1 MADHTPPLESGQLLS
16 PELPMLASPPPPA
29 MVNGDGPQQMEVLM
43 ISVPEE
49 NRSQSPL
56 PVECRFYDSDF
67 HKSEVILVQVN
78 PGEAFTIRREDG
90 QFQCITGPAQVP
102 MMSPNGSVPPIYV
115 PPGYVSQI
123 IEENGVRRVLVLP
136 QQPEFH
142 PGGHSPLHHP
152 PPPPHAHLP
161 AFIPHPAM
169 MPPPPHLYTGMGVGD
184 MSSQYISQYH
194 PAHIYSEQDS
204 HPQHGRPLFSH
215 RDDRTSKTYERL
227 QKKLKDRQGC
237 GGGGQ
242 VKDSPPS
249 SPQKTRSS
257 PPTVDI
263 HNGVGGKALEAEQG
277 PLSHA
282 VAGPDKQRGRGRHGE
297 SGELDEE
304 ARALQALLSTIST
317 PVVSDIQGSRGVVV
331 SWSAPARPESENGSV
346 EDDCSPPEPLSY
358 EVSISFSGKDG
369 KYNSM
374 YCGEEISATLEDLR
388 PATDYHVRVQA
399 LCNCLQGSPSE
410 AVNFT
415 TLSSEPDLPNAPRK
429 ASGTKN
435 TLVLQWKPPCDN
447 GSKIQNYILQWD
459 EGKGTGIY
467 EQCYDGPQKQYRV
480 TKLSPASRYSFRLA
494 AKNDMGASEFSEVV
508 DLFTSCSVPLPPF
521 PPELEMAGVTWLC
534 MKWQRPTS
542 SPKEDDIYYVLE
554 MEEEGSGYGFQPSYD
569 GDELSCT
576 VKNLHRSTKY
586 KFRLVIRRFNLGCSV
601 ECVTVEGTGFRQWGV
616 LRPTHKEEES
626 AAHHMRA
633 PVRKWSNKV
642 FQQKAFWL
650 ATPLPPSFPIIQ
662 LRSVSGGCCC
672 AVVEF
677 ITNPDRPGSPCRPVI
692 RGRVMPNSFKMTW
705 EPPKESG
712 GAEITKYVVELSEG
726 LSGLSWELMYSGPAV
741 EHVCEGLKPGCSY
754 QTRVYCMSEGG
765 QSPLSETLQVQTPAV
780 PQGPASPLGWWA
792 NPKPG
797 RCNCAGVSH
806 SSASQICVGCIL
818 ASVDAFICRTNY
830 LSYDDAVRPP
840 QVDGGSL
847 VSCYSVEVSG
857 LQSEESREVY
867 QGPELDCSV
876 GGLMPGKTYS
886 FRLKAANKAGF
897 GPLTERCEVTTGPGA
912 PEQCKAP
919 STTCKSPSC
928 VVVSWEAPP
937 CNGAPVTECRLEW
950 GAAEGS
956 MQVCYS
962 GPALSHEMKGLLP
975 ATNYF
980 CRVQAVNVAGVGPFS
995 EAVLCQTP
1003 CSVPAAV
1010 SNIYALKESDL
1021 QRYET
1026 QVEEEEEEDEEE
1038 EDEDG
1043 ASRPPPLYSPST
1055 CLGIRWDPPCD
1066 HGSEITSYLID
1077 LGERQPIVIDPV
1089 TKHVIQHLQP
1099 DTSYR
1104 SDPNPS
1110 PEQPGSRPFSHTF
1123 KLKTKPLPPQ
1133 PPRLECTA
1141 FSHQTLRLKWGD
1153 GPAKAATSDALQFQL
1168 QMGDKSGRFISLYKG
1183 PCHTHKV
1190 QRLNEST
1197 SYTFRIQAFN
1207 EAGEGPFSNV
1217 YTFTT
1222 PRSPPVPVK
1231 VPKVERLDDN
1241 SCEVTWE
1248 SLPPMKGDPIIY
1260 TLQCMMGNSD
1270 FKQSLQPNSDY
1281 RFRVCA
1287 IRQCQEAPEL
1297 SGPYS
1302 PTVTLS
1308 PQRSD
1313 VAVSGGGRLGVP
1325 GRRGI
1330 QPSQTEPDG
1339 RAVRVPP
1346 PHGVRCYRHP
1356 HRFRH
1361 TVLCY

>member
-1 MADHTPPLESGQLLS
+1 MGAVS
-16 PELPMLASPPPPA
+16 
-29 MVNGDGPQQMEVLM
+29 VMEVLM
-43 ISVPEE
+43 ISVLEE
-49 NRSQSPL
+49 NRGRSAAVPA
-56 PVECRFYDSDF
+56 ECRFYDGDF

-169 MPPPPHLYTGMGVGD
+169 MAPPPHMYTGMAGGVGD

-194 PAHIYSEQDS
+194 PAHMYSEQVSTDS
-204 HPQHGRPLFSH
+204 HSQHGRPPFVH

-227 QKKLKDRQGC
+227 QKKLKERQGG

-242 VKDSPPS
+242 MKDSPPH
-249 SPQKTRSS
+249 SPQKTCSS
-257 PPTVDI
+257 PTTVDI
-263 HNGVGGKALEAEQG
+263 HNGVGGKGPEVEKEQ
-277 PLSHA
+277 LSHA
-282 VAGPDKQRGRGRHGE
+282 VAGCDKHTGRGRNGD

-304 ARALQALLSTIST
+304 ARALQALLSTISK
-317 PVVSDIQGSRGVVV
+317 PVVSDIQARGVVV
-331 SWSAPARPESENGSV
+331 SWSAPSRPESDGTNV
-346 EDDCSPPEPLSY
+346 EDDSSPLEAFSY
-358 EVSISFSGKDG
+358 EVSVSFSGKDG
-369 KYNSM
+369 KYKTM
-374 YCGEEISATLEDLR
+374 FCGEELSATLEDLR

-399 LCNCLQGSPSE
+399 MCNCLQGSPSE
-410 AVNFT
+410 AVSFT
-415 TLSSEPDLPNAPRK
+415 TLSCEPDRPNAPKK

-435 TLVLQWKPPCDN
+435 ALVLQWKAPCDN

-459 EGKGTGIY
+459 EGKGTGTY
-467 EQCYDGPQKQYRV
+467 EQCYYGPQKQYRV
-480 TKLSPASRYSFRLA
+480 TKLSPASRYSFRLS

-521 PPELEMAGVTWLC
+521 PPELEKAGVTWLC
-534 MKWQRPTS
+534 LKWQRPTS
-542 SPKEDDIYYVLE
+542 SPKEDDIYYILE

-576 VKNLHRSTKY
+576 IRNLHRSTKY
-586 KFRLVIRRFNLGCSV
+586 KFRVAAYNS
-601 ECVTVEGTGFRQWGV
+601 EG
-616 LRPTHKEEES
+616 K
-626 AAHHMRA
+626 
-633 PVRKWSNKV
+633 SN
-642 FQQKAFWL
+642 
-650 ATPLPPSFPIIQ
+650 PSQ
-662 LRSVSGGCCC
+662 
-672 AVVEF
+672 VVEF
-677 ITNPDRPGSPCRPVI
+677 ITNPDRPSCPCRPVI
-692 RGRVMPNSFKMTW
+692 RGRVLPNSFKMAW
-705 EPPKESG
+705 EPPKDSG
-712 GAEITKYVVELSEG
+712 GAEVTKYVVELSEG
-726 LSGLSWELMYSGPAV
+726 LSGLSWELVYSGPAM

-780 PQGPASPLGWWA
+780 PPGPCQPPRLVGKPKAREVQLRWGPPL
-792 NPKPG
+792 
-797 RCNCAGVSH
+797 
-806 SSASQICVGCIL
+806 
-818 ASVDAFICRTNY
+818 
-830 LSYDDAVRPP
+830 
-840 QVDGGSL
+840 VDGGSP

-857 LQSEESREVY
+857 PQSEESREVY

-876 GGLMPGKTYS
+876 GALMPGKTYS

-897 GPLTERCEVTTGPGA
+897 GPLSERCEVTTGPGA
-912 PEQCKAP
+912 PEQCRAP

-928 VVVSWEAPP
+928 VVVTWEAPA
-937 CNGAPVTECRLEW
+937 CNGAPVTEYRFEW

-962 GPALSHEMKGLLP
+962 GPGLGHEMKGLLP

-1010 SNIYALKESDL
+1010 SNIYALRESEL
-1021 QRYET
+1021 LRYGAPADTEEEEEEDDDE
-1026 QVEEEEEEDEEE
+1026 EEEEEEDEEE
-1038 EDEDG
+1038 SG
-1043 ASRPPPLYSPST
+1043 TRPLPPPLYSPST

-1066 HGSEITSYLID
+1066 HGSEITSYLLD
-1077 LGERQPIVIDPV
+1077 LGERQPVVIGPV
-1089 TKHVIQHLQP
+1089 SKHIIQNLQP

-1104 SDPNPS
+1104 IRIQALNSL
-1110 PEQPGSRPFSHTF
+1110 GAGPFSHTF

-1153 GPAKAATSDALQFQL
+1153 GPAKAATSDVLQYHL
-1168 QMGDKSGRFISLYKG
+1168 QMEDKSGRFISLYKG

-1197 SYTFRIQAFN
+1197 SYMFRIQAFN

-1222 PRSPPVPVK
+1222 PRSPPAPVK
-1231 VPKVERLDDN
+1231 APKVERLDDN

-1248 SLPPMKGDPIIY
+1248 TLPPMKGDPVTY
-1260 TLQCMMGNSD
+1260 TLQCMMGNSE
-1270 FKQSLQPNSDY
+1270 FKQAYKGSATSFHVQNMQPNSDY

-1287 IRQCQEAPEL
+1287 IRQCQDAPEL

-1313 VAVSGGGRLGVP
+1313 TATGGGSSTGSGSRAGAES
-1325 GRRGI
+1325 GRSRRSLTDEQCAFLILMVFAVIAILIAFVI
-1330 QPSQTEPDG
+1330 QYF
-1339 RAVRVPP
+1339 VIK
-1346 PHGVRCYRHP
+1346 
-1356 HRFRH
+1356 
-1361 TVLCY
+1361 

>member
-1 MADHTPPLESGQLLS
+1 MADHTSPLESGQLLS
-16 PELPMLASPPPPA
+16 PDLPILASPPPPA
-29 MVNGDGPQQMEVLM
+29 MVNGEGPQQ
-43 ISVPEE
+43 
-49 NRSQSPL
+49 
-56 PVECRFYDSDF
+56 
-67 HKSEVILVQVN
+67 VILVQVN
-78 PGEAFTIRREDG
+78 PGESFTIRREDG

-169 MPPPPHLYTGMGVGD
+169 MPPPPHLYTGMAGGVGD

-194 PAHIYSEQDS
+194 PAHIYSEQVSTDPHS
-204 HPQHGRPLFSH
+204 QHGRPPFVH

-227 QKKLKDRQGC
+227 QKKLKDRQGGC
-237 GGGGQ
+237 GGGGGQ
-242 VKDSPPS
+242 VKDSPPP
-249 SPQKTRSS
+249 SPQKTCSS
-257 PPTVDI
+257 PPTEDI
-263 HNGVGGKALEAEQG
+263 HNGVGGKGLEAEQRQ
-277 PLSHA
+277 LSHA
-282 VAGPDKQRGRGRHGE
+282 VVGPDKQTGRGKNGD

-304 ARALQALLSTIST
+304 AQALQALLSTIST
-317 PVVSDIQGSRGVVV
+317 PVVSDIQAREAVV
-331 SWSAPARPESENGSV
+331 SWVAPTRPESDNESV
-346 EDDCSPPEPLSY
+346 QDDRSPPEPFSY

-369 KYNSM
+369 KYKSM
-374 YCGEEISATLEDLR
+374 YCGEELSATLEDLR

-399 LCNCLQGSPSE
+399 MCNCLRGSPSE
-410 AVNFT
+410 AVSFT
-415 TLSSEPDLPNAPRK
+415 TLNCEPDPPNAPRK
-429 ASGTKN
+429 SSGTKN
-435 TLVLQWKPPCDN
+435 TLVLQWKAPCDN

-459 EGKGTGIY
+459 EGKGTEIY
-467 EQCYDGPQKQYRV
+467 DQCYYGPQKQYRV

-494 AKNDMGASEFSEVV
+494 AKNDMGVSEFSEVV

-521 PPELEMAGVTWLC
+521 PPELEMTGVTWLC

-542 SPKEDDIYYVLE
+542 SPKEDDIYYILE
-554 MEEEGSGYGFQPSYD
+554 MEEEGSGYGFQPSFD

-576 VKNLHRSTKY
+576 VRNLHRSTKY
-586 KFRLVIRRFNLGCSV
+586 KFRVAAYNS
-601 ECVTVEGTGFRQWGV
+601 EG
-616 LRPTHKEEES
+616 K
-626 AAHHMRA
+626 
-633 PVRKWSNKV
+633 SN
-642 FQQKAFWL
+642 
-650 ATPLPPSFPIIQ
+650 PSQ
-662 LRSVSGGCCC
+662 
-672 AVVEF
+672 VVEF
-677 ITNPDRPGSPCRPVI
+677 ITNPDRPSSPCRPVI
-692 RGRVMPNSFKMTW
+692 RGKVMPNSFKMAW
-705 EPPKESG
+705 EPPKDTG
-712 GAEITKYVVELSEG
+712 GAEVTKYVVELSEG
-726 LSGLSWELMYSGPAV
+726 LSGLSWELVYSGPAM

-780 PQGPASPLGWWA
+780 PPGPCQPPRLVGK
-792 NPKPG
+792 PKAREVQLRWG
-797 RCNCAGVSH
+797 
-806 SSASQICVGCIL
+806 
-818 ASVDAFICRTNY
+818 
-830 LSYDDAVRPP
+830 PP
-840 QVDGGSL
+840 HVDGGSP

-857 LQSEESREVY
+857 PQAEESREVH

-886 FRLKAANKAGF
+886 FWLKAANKAGF
-897 GPLTERCEVTTGPGA
+897 GPLSERCEVTTGPGA

-937 CNGAPVTECRLEW
+937 CNGASVTEFRLEW

-962 GPALSHEMKGLLP
+962 GPGLSHEMKGLLP

-980 CRVQAVNVAGVGPFS
+980 CRIQAVNVAGVGPFS

-1010 SNIYALKESDL
+1010 SNIYAMKESAL
-1021 QRYET
+1021 RRYET
-1026 QVEEEEEEDEEE
+1026 PVDADEDE

-1043 ASRPPPLYSPST
+1043 GSRPPPLYSPST
-1055 CLGIRWDPPCD
+1055 CLGISWDPPCD

-1077 LGERQPIVIDPV
+1077 LGERQPIVVDPV
-1089 TKHVIQHLQP
+1089 TKHIIQHLQP

-1104 SDPNPS
+1104 IRIQALNSL
-1110 PEQPGSRPFSHTF
+1110 GAGPFSHTF

-1153 GPAKAATSDALQFQL
+1153 GPAKATTSDALQYQL

-1197 SYTFRIQAFN
+1197 SYMFRIQAFN

-1217 YTFTT
+1217 YTFNT
-1222 PRSPPVPVK
+1222 PRSPPAPVK

-1248 SLPPMKGDPIIY
+1248 ALSPMKGDPIIY
-1260 TLQCMMGNSD
+1260 TLQCMMGNSE
-1270 FKQSLQPNSDY
+1270 FKQAYKGSATSFHVQNLQPNSDY

-1287 IRQCQEAPEL
+1287 IRQSQDAPEL

-1302 PTVTLS
+1302 PTVTLC
-1308 PQRSD
+1308 PQRND
-1313 VAVSGGGRLGVP
+1313 TAVGAVAAGSGSRASTESNRA
-1325 GRRGI
+1325 RRSLTDEQCAFLLLMVFAVIAILIAFVI
-1330 QPSQTEPDG
+1330 QYF
-1339 RAVRVPP
+1339 VIK
-1346 PHGVRCYRHP
+1346 
-1356 HRFRH
+1356 
-1361 TVLCY
+1361 

>member
-1 MADHTPPLESGQLLS
+1 
-16 PELPMLASPPPPA
+16 
-29 MVNGDGPQQMEVLM
+29 MVNGDGPQQ
-43 ISVPEE
+43 
-49 NRSQSPL
+49 
-56 PVECRFYDSDF
+56 
-67 HKSEVILVQVN
+67 VILVQVN

-115 PPGYVSQI
+115 PPGYISQI

-169 MPPPPHLYTGMGVGD
+169 MPPPPHLYPGMAGGVGD

-204 HPQHGRPLFSH
+204 HSQHGRPPFVH

-227 QKKLKDRQGC
+227 QKKLKERHGG

-242 VKDSPPS
+242 VKESPPL
-249 SPQKTRSS
+249 SPHKTCSS
-257 PPTVDI
+257 PPTADI
-263 HNGVGGKALEAEQG
+263 HNGVGGKGLEVEQEL
-277 PLSHA
+277 LSHA
-282 VAGPDKQRGRGRHGE
+282 VAGPDKQAGRGKNGE
-297 SGELDEE
+297 SGGKELFKTLLKKDFFPVVVVV
-304 ARALQALLSTIST
+304 ALMQWGRNKCYFRRPSTSNRVSHQVGVALQPLLFQTTVFKRRETSCNCC
-317 PVVSDIQGSRGVVV
+317 VG
-331 SWSAPARPESENGSV
+331 
-346 EDDCSPPEPLSY
+346 PL
-358 EVSISFSGKDG
+358 
-369 KYNSM
+369 
-374 YCGEEISATLEDLR
+374 L
-388 PATDYHVRVQA
+388 RVQA
-399 LCNCLQGSPSE
+399 MCNCLQGSPSE
-410 AVNFT
+410 AVSFT
-415 TLSSEPDLPNAPRK
+415 TLSCEPDPPNAPRK

-435 TLVLQWKPPCDN
+435 TLVLQWKAPCDN

-467 EQCYDGPQKQYRV
+467 EQCYYGLQKQYRV

-494 AKNDMGASEFSEVV
+494 AKNDMGVSEFSEVV

-521 PPELEMAGVTWLC
+521 PPELEKAGVTWLC
-534 MKWQRPTS
+534 LKWQRPTS
-542 SPKEDDIYYVLE
+542 SPKEDDIFYILE

-576 VKNLHRSTKY
+576 VRNLHRSTKY
-586 KFRLVIRRFNLGCSV
+586 KFRVAAYNS
-601 ECVTVEGTGFRQWGV
+601 EG
-616 LRPTHKEEES
+616 K
-626 AAHHMRA
+626 
-633 PVRKWSNKV
+633 SN
-642 FQQKAFWL
+642 
-650 ATPLPPSFPIIQ
+650 PSQ
-662 LRSVSGGCCC
+662 L
-672 AVVEF
+672 VEF
-677 ITNPDRPGSPCRPVI
+677 ITIPDRPSSPCRPVI
-692 RGRVMPNSFKMTW
+692 RGRVLPNSFKMAW
-705 EPPKESG
+705 EPPKDNG
-712 GAEITKYVVELSEG
+712 GAEVTKYVVELSEG
-726 LSGLSWELMYSGPAV
+726 LSGLSWELVYSGPAM

-765 QSPLSETLQVQTPAV
+765 QSPVSHSTLQVQTPAV
-780 PQGPASPLGWWA
+780 PPGPCQPPRLVGK
-792 NPKPG
+792 PKAREVQLRWG
-797 RCNCAGVSH
+797 
-806 SSASQICVGCIL
+806 
-818 ASVDAFICRTNY
+818 
-830 LSYDDAVRPP
+830 PP
-840 QVDGGSL
+840 QVDGGSP
-847 VSCYSVEVSG
+847 VACYSVEVSG

-897 GPLTERCEVTTGPGA
+897 GPLSERCEVTTGPGA
-912 PEQCKAP
+912 PEQCRAP

-928 VVVSWEAPP
+928 VVVTWEAPA
-937 CNGAPVTECRLEW
+937 CNGAPVTEFRLEW

-962 GPALSHEMKGLLP
+962 GPGLSHEMKGLLP

-980 CRVQAVNVAGVGPFS
+980 CRAQAVNVAGVGPFS
-995 EAVLCQTP
+995 EAMLCQTP

-1010 SNIYALKESDL
+1010 SNVYALKESEL
-1021 QRYET
+1021 P
-1026 QVEEEEEEDEEE
+1026 
-1038 EDEDG
+1038 
-1043 ASRPPPLYSPST
+1043 RPPPLYSPST
-1055 CLGIRWDPPCD
+1055 CLGICWDPPCD

-1077 LGERQPIVIDPV
+1077 LGERQPIAIGPV
-1089 TKHVIQHLQP
+1089 SQHIIQHLQP

-1104 SDPNPS
+1104 IRIQALNSL
-1110 PEQPGSRPFSHTF
+1110 GAGPFSHTF

-1153 GPAKAATSDALQFQL
+1153 GPAKAATSDALQYQL
-1168 QMGDKSGRFISLYKG
+1168 QMEDKSGRFISLYKG

-1197 SYTFRIQAFN
+1197 SYMFRIQAFN

-1222 PRSPPVPVK
+1222 PRSPPAPVK
-1231 VPKVERLDDN
+1231 APKVERLEDN

-1248 SLPPMKGDPIIY
+1248 ALPPMKGDPITY
-1260 TLQCMMGNSD
+1260 TLQCMMGNSE
-1270 FKQSLQPNSDY
+1270 FKQAYKGSSTSFHVQNMQPNSDY

-1287 IRQCQEAPEL
+1287 IRQCQDAPEL

-1302 PTVTLS
+1302 PTMTLS
-1308 PQRSD
+1308 PQRND
-1313 VAVSGGGRLGVP
+1313 TAAVGGGGAAGSGSRA
-1325 GRRGI
+1325 
-1330 QPSQTEPDG
+1330 SAESG
-1339 RAVRVPP
+1339 RARRSLTDEQCAFLLLMVFAVIAILIAF
-1346 PHGVRCYRHP
+1346 VIQY
-1356 HRFRH
+1356 F
-1361 TVLCY
+1361 VIK

>member
-1 MADHTPPLESGQLLS
+1 MS
-16 PELPMLASPPPPA
+16 PHF
-29 MVNGDGPQQMEVLM
+29 PQ
-43 ISVPEE
+43 
-49 NRSQSPL
+49 
-56 PVECRFYDSDF
+56 
-67 HKSEVILVQVN
+67 VILVQVN

-169 MPPPPHLYTGMGVGD
+169 MPPPPHMYTGMAGGVGD

-204 HPQHGRPLFSH
+204 HSQHGRPPFVH

-227 QKKLKDRQGC
+227 QKKLKERQ

-242 VKDSPPS
+242 VKDSPPL
-249 SPQKTRSS
+249 SPQKTCCS
-257 PPTVDI
+257 PPTADI
-263 HNGVGGKALEAEQG
+263 HNGVGGKGPEADVFCTNSSKL
-277 PLSHA
+277 LS
-282 VAGPDKQRGRGRHGE
+282 
-297 SGELDEE
+297 SELDAE
-304 ARALQALLSTIST
+304 AQALQALLSTIT
-317 PVVSDIQGSRGVVV
+317 KPAVSDIQARGVVV
-331 SWSAPARPESENGSV
+331 SWSAPTSPESDSSSAEEECN
-346 EDDCSPPEPLSY
+346 PPDPINY
-358 EVSISFSGKDG
+358 EVSVSFSGKDG
-369 KYNSM
+369 KYKSM
-374 YCGEEISATLEDLR
+374 YCGEELSATLEDLR

-399 LCNCLQGSPSE
+399 MCNCLRGSPSE
-410 AVNFT
+410 AVSFT
-415 TLSSEPDLPNAPRK
+415 TLSCEPDSPNPPRK

-435 TLVLQWKPPCDN
+435 TLVLQWKVNDTRIMIYL
-447 GSKIQNYILQWD
+447 GQR
-459 EGKGTGIY
+459 TGVY
-467 EQCYDGPQKQYRV
+467 EQCYYGSQKQYRV
-480 TKLSPASRYSFRLA
+480 TKLSPASKYSFRLA
-494 AKNDMGASEFSEVV
+494 AKNDMGISEFSEVV

-521 PPELEMAGVTWLC
+521 PPELEMAGVNWLC
-534 MKWQRPTS
+534 LKWQRPTS
-542 SPKEDDIYYVLE
+542 SPKEDDIYYILE

-576 VKNLHRSTKY
+576 IRNLHRSTKY
-586 KFRLVIRRFNLGCSV
+586 KFRVAAYNS
-601 ECVTVEGTGFRQWGV
+601 EG
-616 LRPTHKEEES
+616 K
-626 AAHHMRA
+626 
-633 PVRKWSNKV
+633 SN
-642 FQQKAFWL
+642 
-650 ATPLPPSFPIIQ
+650 PSQ
-662 LRSVSGGCCC
+662 
-672 AVVEF
+672 VVEF
-677 ITNPDRPGSPCRPVI
+677 ITNPDRPSFPCKPFI
-692 RGRVMPNSFKMTW
+692 KGRVLPNSFKMTW
-705 EPPKESG
+705 EPPKDNG
-712 GAEITKYVVELSEG
+712 GAEVTKYVVELSEG
-726 LSGLSWELMYSGPAV
+726 LSGLSWELVYSGPAM

-765 QSPLSETLQVQTPAV
+765 QSPVSHSLSVQTPAV
-780 PQGPASPLGWWA
+780 PPGPCQPPRLVGK
-792 NPKPG
+792 PKARELQLRWG
-797 RCNCAGVSH
+797 
-806 SSASQICVGCIL
+806 
-818 ASVDAFICRTNY
+818 
-830 LSYDDAVRPP
+830 PP
-840 QVDGGSL
+840 QVDGGSP

-857 LQSEESREVY
+857 PQSEESKEVY

-876 GGLMPGKTYS
+876 GGLLPGKTYS

-897 GPLTERCEVTTGPGA
+897 GPLSERCDITTGPGA
-912 PEQCKAP
+912 PEQCKTP

-928 VVVSWEAPP
+928 VVVTWETPP
-937 CNGAPVTECRLEW
+937 CNGAPVTEFRLEW

-962 GPALSHEMKGLLP
+962 GPGLSHEMKGLLP
-975 ATNYF
+975 STNYF

-1010 SNIYALKESDL
+1010 SNIYTLKESEL
-1021 QRYET
+1021 RSQ
-1026 QVEEEEEEDEEE
+1026 
-1038 EDEDG
+1038 
-1043 ASRPPPLYSPST
+1043 ALPLYSPST
-1055 CLGIRWDPPCD
+1055 CLGICWEPPCD

-1077 LGERQPIVIDPV
+1077 LGERQPIVIGPV
-1089 TKHVIQHLQP
+1089 TKHIIQHLQP

-1104 SDPNPS
+1104 IRIQALNSL
-1110 PEQPGSRPFSHTF
+1110 GAGPFSHTF

-1153 GPAKAATSDALQFQL
+1153 GPAKAATSDALQYQL

-1197 SYTFRIQAFN
+1197 SYMFRIQAFN

-1222 PRSPPVPVK
+1222 PRSPPAPVK
-1231 VPKVERLDDN
+1231 APKVERLDDN
-1241 SCEVTWE
+1241 SCEVVWE
-1248 SLPPMKGDPIIY
+1248 ALPPMKGDPITY
-1260 TLQCMMGNSD
+1260 TLQCMLGNSEV
-1270 FKQSLQPNSDY
+1270 KQTYKCSSTSFHVQNLQPNSDY

-1287 IRQCQEAPEL
+1287 IRQCQDAPEL

-1308 PQRSD
+1308 PQRSE
-1313 VAVSGGGRLGVP
+1313 VAVGGGTAGSGSRASTESNRA
-1325 GRRGI
+1325 RRSLTDEQCAFLLLMVFAIIAILIAFVI
-1330 QPSQTEPDG
+1330 QYF
-1339 RAVRVPP
+1339 VIK
-1346 PHGVRCYRHP
+1346 
-1356 HRFRH
+1356 
-1361 TVLCY
+1361 

>member
-1 MADHTPPLESGQLLS
+1 
-16 PELPMLASPPPPA
+16 
-29 MVNGDGPQQMEVLM
+29 MVNGEGPQQ
-43 ISVPEE
+43 
-49 NRSQSPL
+49 
-56 PVECRFYDSDF
+56 
-67 HKSEVILVQVN
+67 VILVQVN

-90 QFQCITGPAQVP
+90 HLQCITGPAQVP

-169 MPPPPHLYTGMGVGD
+169 MPPPPHLYTGMAGGVGD

-194 PAHIYSEQDS
+194 PAHIYSEQGESETKS
-204 HPQHGRPLFSH
+204 HLFVLGALFARS
-215 RDDRTSKTYERL
+215 TYSGKGL
-227 QKKLKDRQGC
+227 GHNKKLKERQ
-237 GGGGQ
+237 GGGGGGP
-242 VKDSPPS
+242 VKDSPPP

-257 PPTVDI
+257 PTTLDI
-263 HNGVGGKALEAEQG
+263 HNGVGGKGLEAEQG
-277 PLSHA
+277 QPSNTA
-282 VAGPDKQRGRGRHGE
+282 AGPDKQTSRGKNGE
-297 SGELDEE
+297 SGGR
-304 ARALQALLSTIST
+304 RAKGFVTDSVYLRTTQ
-317 PVVSDIQGSRGVVV
+317 VSDIQARGAVL
-331 SWSAPARPESENGSV
+331 SWSAPTRPEREEGGV
-346 EDDCSPPEPLSY
+346 EDDSSPSEPFSY
-358 EVSISFSGKDG
+358 EVSISYSGKDG
-369 KYNSM
+369 KYKSTHS
-374 YCGEEISATLEDLR
+374 GEELSATLEDLR

-399 LCNCLQGSPSE
+399 MCNCLQGSPSE
-410 AVNFT
+410 AVSFT
-415 TLSSEPDLPNAPRK
+415 TLSCEPEPPNPPRK

-435 TLVLQWKPPCDN
+435 TLVLQWKAPCDN

-459 EGKGTGIY
+459 EGKGTGMF
-467 EQCYDGPQKQYRV
+467 EQCYYGPQKQYRV

-494 AKNDMGASEFSEVV
+494 AKNDMGTSEFSEVV
-508 DLFTSCSVPLPPF
+508 DLFTSCSVPSPPL
-521 PPELEMAGVTWLC
+521 PPELLKAGVTWLC
-534 MKWQRPTS
+534 LQWQRPTG

-569 GDELSCT
+569 GEELSCT
-576 VKNLHRSTKY
+576 VRNLHRSTKY
-586 KFRLVIRRFNLGCSV
+586 KFRVAAYNS
-601 ECVTVEGTGFRQWGV
+601 EG
-616 LRPTHKEEES
+616 K
-626 AAHHMRA
+626 
-633 PVRKWSNKV
+633 SN
-642 FQQKAFWL
+642 
-650 ATPLPPSFPIIQ
+650 PSQ
-662 LRSVSGGCCC
+662 V
-672 AVVEF
+672 AEF
-677 ITNPDRPGSPCRPVI
+677 TTNPDRPSCPCRPVI
-692 RGRVMPNSFKMTW
+692 KGRVLPTSFRMAW
-705 EPPKESG
+705 EPPKDDG
-712 GAEITKYVVELSEG
+712 GAEVTKYVVELSEG
-726 LSGLSWELMYSGPAV
+726 LSGLSWELVYTGPAM
-741 EHVCEGLKPGCSY
+741 EHVCESLKPGCSY
-754 QTRVYCMSEGG
+754 QTRIYCMSEGG

-780 PQGPASPLGWWA
+780 PPGPCQPPRLVGK
-792 NPKPG
+792 PKAREVQLRWG
-797 RCNCAGVSH
+797 
-806 SSASQICVGCIL
+806 
-818 ASVDAFICRTNY
+818 
-830 LSYDDAVRPP
+830 PP
-840 QVDGGSL
+840 QVDGGSP

-857 LQSEESREVY
+857 PQTEESREVY
-867 QGPELDCSV
+867 QGPELDCTV
-876 GGLMPGKTYS
+876 GSLLPGKTYS

-897 GPLTERCEVTTGPGA
+897 GPFSERCEVTTGPGA
-912 PEQCKAP
+912 PEPCKAP
-919 STTCKSPSC
+919 CTTCKSPSC

-937 CNGAPVTECRLEW
+937 CNGAPVTEFRLEW

-995 EAVLCQTP
+995 EVVLCQTP

-1010 SNIYALKESDL
+1010 KD
-1021 QRYET
+1021 
-1026 QVEEEEEEDEEE
+1026 
-1038 EDEDG
+1038 DG
-1043 ASRPPPLYSPST
+1043 GSPPPPLYSPST
-1055 CLGIRWDPPCD
+1055 CLGLCWEPPCD

-1077 LGERQPIVIDPV
+1077 LGERQPIAVGPV
-1089 TKHVIQHLQP
+1089 TKYIIQHLQP

-1104 SDPNPS
+1104 IRIQALNSL
-1110 PEQPGSRPFSHTF
+1110 GAGPFSHTF

-1153 GPAKAATSDALQFQL
+1153 GPAKAATSDALQYQL
-1168 QMGDKSGRFISLYKG
+1168 QMEDKSGRFISLYKG

-1197 SYTFRIQAFN
+1197 SYSFRIQAFN

-1222 PRSPPVPVK
+1222 PRSPPAPVK
-1231 VPKVERLDDN
+1231 APKVERLEDN

-1248 SLPPMKGDPIIY
+1248 ALPPMKGDPIIY

-1270 FKQSLQPNSDY
+1270 FKQAYKGSATSHHVHNLQPSSDY

-1287 IRQCQEAPEL
+1287 IRQCQDAPEL

-1313 VAVSGGGRLGVP
+1313 VAAGGGATGSGSRAGAESSRP
-1325 GRRGI
+1325 RRSLTDEQCAFLLLMVFAVIAILIAFVI
-1330 QPSQTEPDG
+1330 QYF
-1339 RAVRVPP
+1339 VIK
-1346 PHGVRCYRHP
+1346 
-1356 HRFRH
+1356 
-1361 TVLCY
+1361 

>member
-1 MADHTPPLESGQLLS
+1 HL
-16 PELPMLASPPPPA
+16 
-29 MVNGDGPQQMEVLM
+29 
-43 ISVPEE
+43 
-49 NRSQSPL
+49 
-56 PVECRFYDSDF
+56 
-67 HKSEVILVQVN
+67 VILVQVN

-169 MPPPPHLYTGMGVGD
+169 MPPPPHLYTGMAGGVSD

-204 HPQHGRPLFSH
+204 HSQHGRPPFVH

-227 QKKLKDRQGC
+227 QKKLKERQGG

-242 VKDSPPS
+242 VKDSPPP
-249 SPQKTRSS
+249 SPQKTCSS
-257 PPTVDI
+257 PPMVDI
-263 HNGVGGKALEAEQG
+263 HNGVGGKGLEAEQG
-277 PLSHA
+277 QLSHA
-282 VAGPDKQRGRGRHGE
+282 VAGPDKQAGRGKN
-297 SGELDEE
+297 GELGGKE
-304 ARALQALLSTIST
+304 
-317 PVVSDIQGSRGVVV
+317 VSDIQARGVVV
-331 SWSAPARPESENGSV
+331 SWSAPTRPESDSSSA
-346 EDDCSPPEPLSY
+346 EDDASPLESVSY

-369 KYNSM
+369 KYKSM
-374 YCGEEISATLEDLR
+374 YCGEELSATLEDLR
-388 PATDYHVRVQA
+388 PATDYHVRVCMVYVQA
-399 LCNCLQGSPSE
+399 
-410 AVNFT
+410 
-415 TLSSEPDLPNAPRK
+415 
-429 ASGTKN
+429 
-435 TLVLQWKPPCDN
+435 PCDN

-467 EQCYDGPQKQYRV
+467 EQCYYGPQKQYRV

-494 AKNDMGASEFSEVV
+494 AKNDMGVSEFSEVV

-521 PPELEMAGVTWLC
+521 PPELEMTGVTWLC
-534 MKWQRPTS
+534 LKWQRPSS
-542 SPKEDDIYYVLE
+542 SPKEDDIYYILE

-576 VKNLHRSTKY
+576 VRNLHRSTKY
-586 KFRLVIRRFNLGCSV
+586 RFRVAAYNS
-601 ECVTVEGTGFRQWGV
+601 EG
-616 LRPTHKEEES
+616 K
-626 AAHHMRA
+626 
-633 PVRKWSNKV
+633 SN
-642 FQQKAFWL
+642 
-650 ATPLPPSFPIIQ
+650 PSQ
-662 LRSVSGGCCC
+662 
-672 AVVEF
+672 VVEF
-677 ITNPDRPGSPCRPVI
+677 ITNPDRPSSPCRPVI
-692 RGRVMPNSFKMTW
+692 RGRVLPNSFKMAW
-705 EPPKESG
+705 EPPKDNG
-712 GAEITKYVVELSEG
+712 GADVTKYVMELSEG
-726 LSGLSWELMYSGPAV
+726 LSGLSWELVYSGPAM

-780 PQGPASPLGWWA
+780 PPGPCQPPRLVGK
-792 NPKPG
+792 PKAREVQLRWG
-797 RCNCAGVSH
+797 
-806 SSASQICVGCIL
+806 
-818 ASVDAFICRTNY
+818 
-830 LSYDDAVRPP
+830 PP
-840 QVDGGSL
+840 QVDGGSP

-857 LQSEESREVY
+857 PQSEESREVY

-897 GPLTERCEVTTGPGA
+897 GPLSERCEVTTGPGA

-928 VVVSWEAPP
+928 VVISWEAPP
-937 CNGAPVTECRLEW
+937 CNGAPVTEFRLEW

-962 GPALSHEMKGLLP
+962 GPGLSHEMKGLLP

-1010 SNIYALKESDL
+1010 SNIYALKESEL
-1021 QRYET
+1021 
-1026 QVEEEEEEDEEE
+1026 
-1038 EDEDG
+1038 
-1043 ASRPPPLYSPST
+1043 SRPPPLYSPST
-1055 CLGIRWDPPCD
+1055 CLGICWDPPCD

-1077 LGERQPIVIDPV
+1077 LGERQPIVIGPV
-1089 TKHVIQHLQP
+1089 TKHIIQNLQP

-1104 SDPNPS
+1104 LAIRIQALNSL
-1110 PEQPGSRPFSHTF
+1110 GAGPFSHTF

-1153 GPAKAATSDALQFQL
+1153 GPAKAATSDALQYQL
-1168 QMGDKSGRFISLYKG
+1168 QMGDKSGRFLSLYKG

-1197 SYTFRIQAFN
+1197 SYMFRIQAFN

-1222 PRSPPVPVK
+1222 PRSPPAPVK
-1231 VPKVERLDDN
+1231 APKVERLDDN

-1248 SLPPMKGDPIIY
+1248 VLPPMKGDPITY
-1260 TLQCMMGNSD
+1260 TLQYMMGNSE
-1270 FKQSLQPNSDY
+1270 FKQAYKGSATSFHVQNLQPSSDY

-1287 IRQCQEAPEL
+1287 IRHCQDAPEL

-1308 PQRSD
+1308 PQRNE
-1313 VAVSGGGRLGVP
+1313 VAVGGGAAGSGSRAGTESSRA
-1325 GRRGI
+1325 RRSLTDEQCAFLLLMVFAVIAILIAFVI
-1330 QPSQTEPDG
+1330 QYF
-1339 RAVRVPP
+1339 VIK
-1346 PHGVRCYRHP
+1346 
-1356 HRFRH
+1356 
-1361 TVLCY
+1361 

>member
-1 MADHTPPLESGQLLS
+1 MKCCFCS
-16 PELPMLASPPPPA
+16 P
-29 MVNGDGPQQMEVLM
+29 Q
-43 ISVPEE
+43 
-49 NRSQSPL
+49 
-56 PVECRFYDSDF
+56 
-67 HKSEVILVQVN
+67 VILVQVN

-152 PPPPHAHLP
+152 PPPPHPHLP

-169 MPPPPHLYTGMGVGD
+169 MPPPPHLYTGMAGGVGD

-194 PAHIYSEQDS
+194 PAHIYSEQGELVS
-204 HPQHGRPLFSH
+204 GLCCCIKMLFICPVQLHSQVIQSRP
-215 RDDRTSKTYERL
+215 
-227 QKKLKDRQGC
+227 
-237 GGGGQ
+237 
-242 VKDSPPS
+242 
-249 SPQKTRSS
+249 
-257 PPTVDI
+257 
-263 HNGVGGKALEAEQG
+263 
-277 PLSHA
+277 
-282 VAGPDKQRGRGRHGE
+282 E
-297 SGELDEE
+297 SNKLDEE
-304 ARALQALLSTIST
+304 ALALQALLSTISK
-317 PVVSDIQGSRGVVV
+317 PVVSDIQARGAVV
-331 SWSAPARPESENGSV
+331 SWSAPTRPESENGNV
-346 EDDCSPPEPLSY
+346 EDECSPPEPFSY
-358 EVSISFSGKDG
+358 EVSISCSGKDG
-369 KYNSM
+369 KYKSN
-374 YCGEEISATLEDLR
+374 YCGEELSATLEDLR
-388 PATDYHVRVQA
+388 PATDYHVRLA
-399 LCNCLQGSPSE
+399 MCNCLQGSPSE
-410 AVNFT
+410 AVSFT
-415 TLSSEPDLPNAPRK
+415 TLSCEPDPPNPPRK

-435 TLVLQWKPPCDN
+435 TLVLQWKAPCDN

-467 EQCYDGPQKQYRV
+467 EQCYYGPQKQYRV

-494 AKNDMGASEFSEVV
+494 AKNDMGVSEFSEVV

-534 MKWQRPTS
+534 LKWQRPTS
-542 SPKEDDIYYVLE
+542 SPKEDDIYYILE

-586 KFRLVIRRFNLGCSV
+586 KFRVAAYNS
-601 ECVTVEGTGFRQWGV
+601 EG
-616 LRPTHKEEES
+616 K
-626 AAHHMRA
+626 
-633 PVRKWSNKV
+633 SN
-642 FQQKAFWL
+642 
-650 ATPLPPSFPIIQ
+650 PSQ
-662 LRSVSGGCCC
+662 
-672 AVVEF
+672 VVEF
-677 ITNPDRPGSPCRPVI
+677 ITNPDRPSSPCRPVI
-692 RGRVMPNSFKMTW
+692 RGRVLPNSFKMAW
-705 EPPKESG
+705 EPPKDNG
-712 GAEITKYVVELSEG
+712 GAEVTKYVVELSEG
-726 LSGLSWELMYSGPAV
+726 LSGLSWELVYSGPAT

-780 PQGPASPLGWWA
+780 PPGPCQPPRLVGK
-792 NPKPG
+792 PKA
-797 RCNCAGVSH
+797 REV
-806 SSASQICVGCIL
+806 QL
-818 ASVDAFICRTNY
+818 RW
-830 LSYDDAVRPP
+830 
-840 QVDGGSL
+840 DGGSP

-857 LQSEESREVY
+857 PQSEESREVY

-897 GPLTERCEVTTGPGA
+897 GPLSERCEVTTGPGA

-937 CNGAPVTECRLEW
+937 CNGAPVTEFRLEW

-956 MQVCYS
+956 MQVCYN
-962 GPALSHEMKGLLP
+962 GPALSHEVKGLLP

-980 CRVQAVNVAGVGPFS
+980 CRAQAVNVAGVGPFS

-1010 SNIYALKESDL
+1010 SNIYTLKESEL
-1021 QRYET
+1021 
-1026 QVEEEEEEDEEE
+1026 
-1038 EDEDG
+1038 
-1043 ASRPPPLYSPST
+1043 PPPFYSPST
-1055 CLGIRWDPPCD
+1055 CLGICWDPPCD

-1077 LGERQPIVIDPV
+1077 LGERQPIVVGPV
-1089 TKHVIQHLQP
+1089 TKHIIQHLQP

-1104 SDPNPS
+1104 LVIRIQALNSL
-1110 PEQPGSRPFSHTF
+1110 GAGPFSHTF

-1153 GPAKAATSDALQFQL
+1153 GPAKAATSDALQYQL

-1217 YTFTT
+1217 YTFNT
-1222 PRSPPVPVK
+1222 PRSPPAPVK
-1231 VPKVERLDDN
+1231 APKVERLDDN

-1248 SLPPMKGDPIIY
+1248 ALLPMKGDPIIY
-1260 TLQCMMGNSD
+1260 TLQCMMGNSE
-1270 FKQSLQPNSDY
+1270 FKQAYKGSATSFHVQNLQPNSDY

-1287 IRQCQEAPEL
+1287 IRQCQDAPEL

-1302 PTVTLS
+1302 TTVTLS
-1308 PQRSD
+1308 PQRNE
-1313 VAVSGGGRLGVP
+1313 VAVGGGAAGSGSRAGTESNRA
-1325 GRRGI
+1325 RRSLTDEQCAFLLLMVFAVIAILIAFVI
-1330 QPSQTEPDG
+1330 QYF
-1339 RAVRVPP
+1339 VIK
-1346 PHGVRCYRHP
+1346 
-1356 HRFRH
+1356 
-1361 TVLCY
+1361 